1 MKKKK
6 YMKFIIMAAVIVI
19 ATIIIVIANKSTSE
33 EIVEDSGFETMTI
46 GESDKIF
53 INGTVQAVES
63 KSIYLDQSKGNVDS
77 VSVKE
82 GQAVNVGDVLFTYKN
97 SSVSTE
103 ITDTNNLLSTAN
115 DQKSKYETKKNEAN
129 NNISRLQSEIET
141 LKAQLSSDVDGSISE
156 SISQKGE
163 ELQQY
168 KTELEGY
175 ESQVDEVASSITSYN
190 SKLSSLKEQEVV
202 QVKADV
208 NGIVSIVGN
217 VNDYTNPYM
226 KIASNDMCV
235 RGTVNE
241 KSVAKVNVD
250 DEVNLLIIATEDK
263 KTGKISEVSKD
274 PVEAVSSDV
283 SGVSGGS
290 SSSLSSYNVTIT
302 IGNAEELINGYH
314 VQATVKSAKS
324 KLTIPKSAII
334 SKGNKDY
341 VFVVKD
347 NKLKK
352 VKISFEDKNED
363 DAVVLSGLKDGDE
376 IVTNPSDDTKAGM
389 SVE

>member
-168 KTELEGY
+168 KTEVEGY

-226 KIASNDMCV
+226 KIVSNDMCV

-250 DEVNLLIIATEDK
+250 DEVDLLIIATEDK

-347 NKLKK
+347 NKLEK

-376 IVTNPSDDTKAGM
+376 IVTNPSNDTKAGM

>member
-6 YMKFIIMAAVIVI
+6 YMKFIIMAAIIAI
-19 ATIIIVIANKSTSE
+19 ATIIILIATKGTSDE
-33 EIVEDSGFETMTI
+33 MAETTGFETMTI
-46 GESDKIF
+46 GDSDKIF

-63 KSIYLDQSKGNVDS
+63 KSIYLDQSKGTVDS

-97 SSVSTE
+97 SSVSTA
-103 ITDTNNLLSTAN
+103 NN
-115 DQKSKYETKKNEAN
+115 QKSKYETKKNEAN
-129 NNISRLQSEIET
+129 NNISRLQSEIES
-141 LKAQLSSDVDGSISE
+141 LKAQLSSDVDGSISAA
-156 SISQKGE
+156 ISQKGE
-163 ELQQY
+163 EIQQY
-168 KTELEGY
+168 KSELEGY
-175 ESQVDEVASSITSYN
+175 DSQIDEVASSITSYN
-190 SKLSSLKEQEVV
+190 SKLSSLKEQEAV

-217 VNDYTNPYM
+217 TNDYTNPYM

-250 DEVNLLIIATEDK
+250 DEADLLIIATEDK

-274 PVEAVSSDV
+274 PIEAVSSD
-283 SGVSGGS
+283 GAGAGAS

-302 IGNAEELINGYH
+302 IGNAEQLINGYH
-314 VQATVKSAKS
+314 VQATVKSKTS
-324 KLTIPKSAII
+324 KLVITKTAII
-334 SKGNKDY
+334 TKGNKNY
-341 VFVVKD
+341 VFIVKD

-352 VKISFEDKNED
+352 VKVSFEDKNED

>member
-168 KTELEGY
+168 KTEVEGY

-250 DEVNLLIIATEDK
+250 DEVDLLIIATEDK

-274 PVEAVSSDV
+274 PVEAASSDV

-341 VFVVKD
+341 IFVVKD
-347 NKLKK
+347 NKLEK

>member
-250 DEVNLLIIATEDK
+250 DEVDLLIIATEDK

>member
-250 DEVNLLIIATEDK
+250 DEVDLLIIATEDK

-274 PVEAVSSDV
+274 PVEAASSDV

-341 VFVVKD
+341 IFVVKD
-347 NKLKK
+347 NKLEK

>member
-168 KTELEGY
+168 KTEVEGY

-250 DEVNLLIIATEDK
+250 DEVDLLIIATEDK

-341 VFVVKD
+341 IFVVKD
-347 NKLKK
+347 NKLEK

>member
-6 YMKFIIMAAVIVI
+6 YMKFIIMAAIIAI
-19 ATIIIVIANKSTSE
+19 ATIIIVIATKGTSDE
-33 EIVEDSGFETMTI
+33 MVETTGFETMTI
-46 GESDKIF
+46 GDSDKIF

-63 KSIYLDQSKGNVDS
+63 KSIYLDQSKGTVDS

-115 DQKSKYETKKNEAN
+115 NQKSKYETKKNEAN
-129 NNISRLQSEIET
+129 NNISRLQSEIES
-141 LKAQLSSDVDGSISE
+141 LKAQLSSDVDGSISAA
-156 SISQKGE
+156 ISQKGE
-163 ELQQY
+163 EIQQY
-168 KTELEGY
+168 KSELEGY
-175 ESQVDEVASSITSYN
+175 DSQIDEVASSITSYN
-190 SKLSSLKEQEVV
+190 SKLSSLKEQEAV

-217 VNDYTNPYM
+217 TNDYTNPYM

-250 DEVNLLIIATEDK
+250 DEADLLIIATEDK

-274 PVEAVSSDV
+274 PIEAVSSD
-283 SGVSGGS
+283 GAGAGAS

-302 IGNAEELINGYH
+302 IGNAEQLINGYH
-314 VQATVKSAKS
+314 VQATVKSKTS
-324 KLTIPKSAII
+324 KLVIPKSAII
-334 SKGNKDY
+334 SKGNKNY
-341 VFVVKD
+341 VFIVKD

-352 VKISFEDKNED
+352 VKVSFEDKNED

>member
-168 KTELEGY
+168 KTEVEGY

-250 DEVNLLIIATEDK
+250 DEVDLLIIATEDK

-347 NKLKK
+347 NKLEK